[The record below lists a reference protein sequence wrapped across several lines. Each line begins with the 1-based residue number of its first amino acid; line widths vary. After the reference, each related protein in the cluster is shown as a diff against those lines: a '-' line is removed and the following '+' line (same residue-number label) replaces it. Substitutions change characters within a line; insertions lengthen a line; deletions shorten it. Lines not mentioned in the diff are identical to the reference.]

1 MSCSLRPIIG
11 SGGPISNSVACPEA
25 GLCTEA
31 RRDTAHAHG
40 DGQLSQPAMCL
51 KLPVSVGAA
60 TLVLPPVCSSQ
71 TYQHS

>member
-51 KLPVSVGAA
+51 
-60 TLVLPPVCSSQ
+60 
-71 TYQHS
+71 